1 MTEQE
6 AIAFIR
12 NAMKLSQNAL
22 AELMLVM
29 PKIFKQ
35 RAEVLG
41 EYYGNLENCK
51 KEIQSCEVA
60 IAALEEIQQYR
71 EIGTVEE
78 CVENKAI
85 AEELSAIE
93 IAEIYVM
100 LEKLKQYQEIG
111 TVEEIERMKR
121 YQKLAKAHGTIGQ
134 VIEECVKY
142 EAIGNVEECRE
153 AVEKQVPKIP
163 NTYGDGYDD
172 EGNLIYDMYECPNCG
187 KSYEIDYDRYD
198 YCPECGQKIDWS
210 KEDE

>member
-1 MTEQE
+1 MTEKE

-12 NAMKLSQNAL
+12 NAMKLSQDAL

-78 CVENKAI
+78 C
-85 AEELSAIE
+85 
-93 IAEIYVM
+93 
-100 LEKLKQYQEIG
+100 
-111 TVEEIERMKR
+111 
-121 YQKLAKAHGTIGQ
+121 
-134 VIEECVKY
+134 
-142 EAIGNVEECRE
+142 RE
-153 AVEKQVPKIP
+153 AVEKLKTAKEAIRKLLCNEYGSVCQFCEQDN
-163 NTYGDGYDD
+163 NTDAMCRKVGGSGSWCC
-172 EGNLIYDMYECPNCG
+172 ENAKWNGRTE
-187 KSYEIDYDRYD
+187 
-198 YCPECGQKIDWS
+198 
-210 KEDE
+210 